1 MVIIGLVNALVLP
14 FVTLLKVKCH
24 WLLIDWL
31 SLAVTEM
38 LVNVLSICS
47 NDELTTDEELD
58 GKQSRQTSDDTI
70 ITAVLPSSSRGS
82 SLLYGIE
89 NTVHILHTLTL
100 TAPPCVQSTY
110 CRAGLDLA
118 TVRAGGVR
126 DILLKNAQTKNSYST
141 VFFNIDQRRNYPETV
156 GRCMSQL
163 NEWINHT
170 RLTADV
176 ILRMSAKHVKL
187 WKASDSR
194 KEHTRNTSL
203 HVSNM
208 LCISTLFYTPHSNKF
223 QQLSDSL

>member
-1 MVIIGLVNALVLP
+1 MVSRADRLQMTQLLLQCCPAPLEGALCCMESK
-14 FVTLLKVKCH
+14 T
-24 WLLIDWL
+24 
-31 SLAVTEM
+31 
-38 LVNVLSICS
+38 LSIF
-47 NDELTTDEELD
+47 
-58 GKQSRQTSDDTI
+58 
-70 ITAVLPSSSRGS
+70 
-82 SLLYGIE
+82 Y
-89 NTVHILHTLTL
+89 TLSHSL

-187 WKASDSR
+187 
-194 KEHTRNTSL
+194 
-203 HVSNM
+203 
-208 LCISTLFYTPHSNKF
+208 
-223 QQLSDSL
+223 